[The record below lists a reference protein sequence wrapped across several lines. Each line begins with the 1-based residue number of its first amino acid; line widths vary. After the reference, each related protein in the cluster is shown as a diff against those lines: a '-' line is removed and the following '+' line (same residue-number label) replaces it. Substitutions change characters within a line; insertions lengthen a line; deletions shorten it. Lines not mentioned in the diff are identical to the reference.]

1 MSHLLDMYLKNYL
14 PGPASPAF
22 CVGILKVLADFTMME
37 VENLLLISAE
47 KCQDKIIFETKQFMQ
62 LSAHSWCGVLLGFF
76 FHLIWNNLWK
86 LIELLNA

>member
-1 MSHLLDMYLKNYL
+1 MSHLLGMYLKNYL

-22 CVGILKVLADFTMME
+22 SVGILKVLADFTVME

-62 LSAHSWCGVLLGFF
+62 LSAHNWCGFF
-76 FHLIWNNLWK
+76 SFYLIWNNLWK
-86 LIELLNA
+86 LIELHKA